1 MNGLDAAII
10 VIIGLFAAV
19 GALRG
24 FLSEVFSLLTWIVSL
39 AVAWFFSAD
48 FTGWF
53 AGRIHDANLRSVL
66 VFFALFFVCFVVMTI
81 IGHFV
86 RTLWLEV
93 APIGIDRV
101 LGGFVGFLK
110 GAGVVAILVLL
121 AGLTPFPAYHFWRS
135 SLFVGY
141 FQVVALHVARWLPAD
156 VARNVR
162 YG

>member
-1 MNGLDAAII
+1 MNGLDAAIV
-10 VIIGLFAAV
+10 VIITLFVAV

-24 FLSEVFSLLTWIVSL
+24 FLSEVFSFLTWTLSL
-39 AVAWFFSAD
+39 AFAWFFSGD

-53 AGRIHDANLRSVL
+53 AGRIHDADLRSVL
-66 VFFALFFVCFVVMTI
+66 VFFALFFVAFIVMTI
-81 IGHFV
+81 LSHFV

-93 APIGIDRV
+93 GPLGVDRA
-101 LGGFVGFLK
+101 LGAFVGFLK
-110 GAGVVAILVLL
+110 GAGVIVILVLL
-121 AGLTPFPAYHFWRS
+121 AGLTPFPKYHFWRS

-141 FQVVALHVARWLPAD
+141 FQVMAIHVTRWLPPD